1 MEAPRPDHIRLS
13 GIAAIGHH
21 GVFDHEKR
29 AGQPFVADVVLYA
42 DVSAAAASDDLNLT
56 VNYGEVAEHVKKLI
70 TGEPYDLIETLADRM
85 AASLLENFRIDAV
98 EVTVHKPKAP
108 IEVTFSDVSVTVH
121 RERR

>member
-1 MEAPRPDHIRLS
+1 MDAPRPDHIRLS
-13 GIAAIGHH
+13 GIAAVGHH

-29 AGQPFVADVVLYA
+29 TGQPFICDIVIYR

-56 VNYGEVAEHVKKLI
+56 VHYGEVAEHVKKVI
-70 TGEPYDLIETLADRM
+70 TGERYDLIETLADRM
-85 AASLLENFRIDAV
+85 AASLLENFTMDAV

-108 IEVTFSDVSVTVH
+108 IEVTFGDVSVTVY

>member
-1 MEAPRPDHIRLS
+1 MDLPRPDHIRLS

-29 AGQPFVADVVLYA
+29 TGQPFIADVVLYA

-56 VNYGEVAEHVKKLI
+56 VNYGEVAEHVKKVI
-70 TGEPYDLIETLADRM
+70 TDEQYDLIETLADRM
-85 AASLLENFRIDAV
+85 AGSLLEKFRIDAV

-108 IEVTFSDVSVTVH
+108 IEVTFGDVSVTVH
-121 RERR
+121 RERK

>member
-1 MEAPRPDHIRLS
+1 MNVPRPDHIRLS

-29 AGQPFVADVVLYA
+29 TGQPFITDVVLYR

-56 VNYGEVAEHVKKLI
+56 VNYGEVAEYVKKLI
-70 TGEPYDLIETLADRM
+70 TDERYELIETLADRM
-85 AASLLENFRIDAV
+85 ATSLLEKFPVDAV

-108 IEVTFSDVSVTVH
+108 IAVTFGDVSVTVY

>member
-1 MEAPRPDHIRLS
+1 MDVPRPDHIRLS

-29 AGQPFVADVVLYA
+29 TGQPFIADVVLYR
-42 DVSAAAASDDLNLT
+42 DVSAAAATDDLNLT
-56 VNYGEVAEHVKKLI
+56 VNYGEVAEHVKKTI
-70 TGEPYDLIETLADRM
+70 TDEQFELIETLADRM
-85 AASLLENFRIDAV
+85 AASLLDRFRLDAV

-108 IEVTFSDVSVTVH
+108 IEVTFGDVSITVY

>member
-1 MEAPRPDHIRLS
+1 MDVPRPDHIRLS

-29 AGQPFVADVVLYA
+29 TGQPFIADVVLYG
-42 DVSAAAASDDLNLT
+42 DVSAAAATDDLNLT
-56 VNYGEVAEHVKKLI
+56 VNYGEVAEHVKKTI
-70 TGEPYDLIETLADRM
+70 TDERFELIETLADRM
-85 AASLLENFRIDAV
+85 AASLLARFRLDAV

-108 IEVTFSDVSVTVH
+108 IEVTFGDVSITVY